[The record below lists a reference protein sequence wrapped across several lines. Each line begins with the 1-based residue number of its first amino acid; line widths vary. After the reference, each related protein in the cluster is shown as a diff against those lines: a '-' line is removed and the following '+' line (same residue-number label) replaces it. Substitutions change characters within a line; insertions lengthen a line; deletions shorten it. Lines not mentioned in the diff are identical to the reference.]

1 MSISET
7 KNMFANPQETH
18 CKSATKVK
26 DVGQGQE
33 VQ

>member
-7 KNMFANPQETH
+7 KNVFAHPKETH

>member
-7 KNMFANPQETH
+7 RNMIANPQETH
-18 CKSATKVK
+18 CKSATKDK